1 MKDATVPPQAVIFD
15 LDGVLIDSEAP
26 SARELH
32 ALLQGEGVN
41 CTLEDLRAL
50 YGRPLPALKAFLLER
65 LGDEARA
72 QSLRRAFNARAH
84 KLIERGEFRAFPSVP
99 ELLSLLQRYKLPIA
113 LATSSVR
120 NSALLKLKHAGLSQ
134 YFDLIVTG
142 DEVQNGKPAP
152 DIFLLTAERLSVV
165 PSSCLLI
172 EDSHAGVTA
181 GIAAGMDVWAVCTT
195 HSDEELNQADIVFPD
210 ICTLKV
216 FLQEVLRR

>member
-1 MKDATVPPQAVIFD
+1 MKDPTAPPQAVIFD
-15 LDGVLIDSEAP
+15 LDGVLVDSEAP

-32 ALLQGEGVN
+32 ALLQDEGVD
-41 CTLEDLRAL
+41 CTLEDLKVL

-65 LGDEARA
+65 LGDEERA
-72 QSLRRAFNARAH
+72 QSLRQAYNARAH
-84 KLIERGEFRAFPSVP
+84 ELIERGEFRAFPGVL
-99 ELLSLLQRYKLPIA
+99 ELLSLLQRYELPVA

-120 NSALLKLKHAGLSQ
+120 NSALLKLKHAGLSR
-134 YFDLIVTG
+134 YFELIVAG

-152 DIFLLTAERLSVV
+152 DIFLLAAERLGIA

-195 HSDEELNQADIVFPD
+195 HSDEELDPADRVFPD
-210 ICTLKV
+210 ICALKV
-216 FLQEVLRR
+216 LLREVLRR